1 MGELLKGGNAVL
13 WFVVLFLPG
22 FLSAEVYGM
31 MVASERPDFSKDFYQ
46 AVAFSILNFAAFAP
60 LIYWMFTAKL
70 FGELWVAWVTTYL
83 VLIVAPIGWAF
94 LMKWLRDQPWTP
106 FLFCDNK
113 AWDYF
118 FAHKEPVWVVAHM
131 NDGNTVG
138 GFYAGDS
145 YASSYPS
152 EEQIYIQQQWLL
164 GENDEFIKPVD
175 QSAGVLLNARDVKT
189 FEFYE
194 FTG

>member
-1 MGELLKGGNAVL
+1 
-13 WFVVLFLPG
+13 
-22 FLSAEVYGM
+22 
-31 MVASERPDFSKDFYQ
+31 
-46 AVAFSILNFAAFAP
+46 
-60 LIYWMFTAKL
+60 
-70 FGELWVAWVTTYL
+70 
-83 VLIVAPIGWAF
+83 
-94 LMKWLRDQPWTP
+94 
-106 FLFCDNK
+106 
-113 AWDYF
+113 
-118 FAHKEPVWVVAHM
+118 M